1 MNDFTYDNL
10 QDAWL
15 HDVRIGNWKGKPVY
29 SVRKDHINEECVNGV
44 YYVVFDDGYKIIG
57 IDPSN
62 RLKEYGSIDRSG
74 NVDEH
79 FAPLKYSVYAEEKK
93 STPPARV
100 KETPAVKKETPAT
113 EVSQPQVLQPQAA
126 EAAETV
132 VADVKIGIDVEEM
145 LQAARVMTVS
155 SLLEGFNYG
164 LA

>member
-1 MNDFTYDNL
+1 MDFTYENL

-15 HDVRIGNWKGKPVY
+15 HDTRIGNWKGKPVY

-57 IDPSN
+57 IDSSN

-93 STPPARV
+93 STPPA
-100 KETPAVKKETPAT
+100 VKKETPAT
-113 EVSQPQVLQPQAA
+113 EAVPQPQVA
-126 EAAETV
+126 EPTV
-132 VADVKIGIDVEEM
+132 VADVKIGIDVDAT
-145 LQAARVMTVS
+145 LQAARNMTVD
-155 SLLEGFNYG
+155 SLLEGFEYG
-164 LA
+164 L

>member
-1 MNDFTYDNL
+1 MDFTYDNL

-57 IDPSN
+57 IDSSN
-62 RLKEYGSIDRSG
+62 RLKEYGSIDKYG

-79 FAPLKYSVYAEEKK
+79 FAPLKYSAYVEEKSK
-93 STPPARV
+93 PAYV
-100 KETPAVKKETPAT
+100 KEKPAE
-113 EVSQPQVLQPQAA
+113 PQ
-126 EAAETV
+126 EAAEIV
-132 VADVKIGIDVEEM
+132 EHVIADVKVSIDVDEV
-145 LQAARVMTVS
+145 LQAARVMTVD

-164 LA
+164 LD